1 MLEKIEVKRGGGGKG
16 CGKEIKGDITKEER
30 K

>member
-1 MLEKIEVKRGGGGKG
+1 MLEKIEVKRGGGKG